1 MVRISRAF
9 INSISVPMRQKDEV
23 SRGFANTLKPG
34 RGRCILDRFSLAFLR
49 PHYASAVSF
58 APSLTLLEGHRPV
71 RADEAGHFTEAQL
84 YDMRTASLRPQ
95 QRVRSASLGRIFA
108 NADVSLTETLN
119 LSTEELKSLL
129 SLIEKDQFISFLFKL
144 TARDF
149 RPFIHNLSLEETDAI
164 FDSLSPTTIASLI
177 YSKKESPA
185 EIAAVYRKLVLT
197 QRGRARIG
205 NLSDRHLLIIFD
217 ALSDER
223 SQFLQAIGFDRQSA
237 LFPHLGFRRHQ
248 AYFDAMTDTG
258 NTDRNAL
265 KDIFLRQDPYHQY
278 DFYHSLSES
287 GKRAIRSYGYKPDF
301 SRFDRTL
308 IKIKF
313 SFLSLLRAIGKFCYI
328 IR

>member
-9 INSISVPMRQKDEV
+9 INSISVPIRQKDEV

-34 RGRCILDRFSLAFLR
+34 RGRGILNRFFLTFLR
-49 PHYASAVSF
+49 PHYTSAISF
-58 APSLTLLEGHRPV
+58 APSLTLLQGHRPV
-71 RADEAGHFTEAQL
+71 RAEEAGLFSEMQL
-84 YDMRTASLRPQ
+84 YNMRTASLGPQ
-95 QRVRSASLGRIFA
+95 RRVQSASLGRIFA
-108 NADVSLTETLN
+108 NAEVTLPETLN
-119 LSTEELKSLL
+119 LSAEELKAML
-129 SLIEKDQFISFLFKL
+129 SLTDKDQFVSFLFKL
-144 TARDF
+144 SARDF
-149 RPFIHNLSLEETDAI
+149 RPFIHNLSTREAEAI
-164 FDSLSPTTIASLI
+164 FKSLSITTLEALLNE
-177 YSKKESPA
+177 KKGSPA
-185 EIAAVYRKLVLT
+185 EVAVIYRKILETHTGKIRL
-197 QRGRARIG
+197 GI
-205 NLSDRHLLIIFD
+205 LSDRTLLIIFD
-217 ALSDER
+217 ALR
-223 SQFLQAIGFDRQSA
+223 SEKLTLLQAIGFDRQVS
-237 LFPHLGFRRHQ
+237 LFPSLGFKQHQ

-265 KDIFLRQDPYHQY
+265 KDIFFRQDPYHQY